1 MSPLRLLGDTEKGSE
16 YPDTLKMDI
25 QANCYFHV
33 ERQDFR
39 KLEHLGTLRRWLLG
53 GIGLDLS

>member
-25 QANCYFHV
+25 QASCYFHV
-33 ERQDFR
+33 KRQDLR
-39 KLEHLGTLRRWLLG
+39 KLEHLGTVRG
-53 GIGLDLS
+53 